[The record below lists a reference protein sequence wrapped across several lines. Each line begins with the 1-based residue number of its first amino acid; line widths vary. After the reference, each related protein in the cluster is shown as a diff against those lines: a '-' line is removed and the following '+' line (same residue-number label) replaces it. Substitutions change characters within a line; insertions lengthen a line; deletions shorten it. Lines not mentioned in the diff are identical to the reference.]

1 MITEDIIKETYIQRI
16 VKRDRNIINN
26 VQRRVVR
33 KYFYDTG
40 TLYNFLTSRPFSM
53 KGTVFWFRILP
64 YLRFLDIKYSYEM
77 KARREM
83 ALYNRVIWGVLYNET
98 IPDIRYG
105 YTQDIRKHIIELLRR
120 GMEIEKNDYPHVVR
134 LYVLDLKSVL

>member
-1 MITEDIIKETYIQRI
+1 
-16 VKRDRNIINN
+16 
-26 VQRRVVR
+26 
-33 KYFYDTG
+33 
-40 TLYNFLTSRPFSM
+40 
-53 KGTVFWFRILP
+53 
-64 YLRFLDIKYSYEM
+64 M

-120 GMEIEKNDYPHVVR
+120 GMEIEKYMTLSNT
-134 LYVLDLKSVL
+134 K